1 MIKSELKQGAP
12 AVLALLS
19 QVMESAEPTEDKIRV
34 GLYDIQVLDVAT

>member
-34 GLYDIQVLDVAT
+34 GLHGIQVLNGTT